1 MKWFLNIIGVI
12 LFLVGIVWF
21 LQGLNVL
28 LGSFMSGN
36 SLYTVLGAL
45 LAVVGII
52 ILVFTNRKR
61 RAAKDGE
68 NSDTNLKT

>member
-1 MKWFLNIIGVI
+1 MKWLFNIIGVI
-12 LFLVGIVWF
+12 LVLVGIVWF
-21 LQGLNVL
+21 FQGLNVL

-61 RAAKDGE
+61 RAAKDE
-68 NSDTNLKT
+68 KRSDTNLKT

>member
-1 MKWFLNIIGVI
+1 MKWLFNIIGVI
-12 LFLVGIVWF
+12 LVLVGIVWF
-21 LQGLNVL
+21 FQGLNVL

-36 SLYTVLGAL
+36 SLYTYLGGL
-45 LAVVGII
+45 LVVVGGM

-68 NSDTNLKT
+68 NSDTNLKI